1 MERKKV
7 GVGRRQRRA
16 QQEKAGYWVFSF
28 WKHASL
34 ALASEVTSHTNTTRE
49 QERSWAM
56 SVMHKC
62 LWDVNELALVIKQRQ
77 MLQDLVEERWEVQ
90 EAKTPATLWGRG
102 DGEKPRSN
110 YSSAVQWSPTDRTQ
124 ERQQVTREKADARR
138 ARRRAGSGRRRNGSL
153 KWVWVRGCGCG

>member
-7 GVGRRQRRA
+7 GVGWRQRRA

-62 LWDVNELALVIKQRQ
+62 LWDVNELARVIKQRQ

-110 YSSAVQWSPTDRTQ
+110 YRSAVQWSPTDRTQ

-138 ARRRAGSGRRRNGSL
+138 ARRRAGGGRRRNGSL